1 MKEVSGTSSITEV
14 VGSIT
19 EVVGSNT
26 DDAVSH
32 ISAPKVQESSSAM
45 VPQDDIQL
53 NEQSTSAATIS
64 TVQGID
70 EKDLLRRIE
79 LTQRQLQQELLMI
92 EKDKNSMGLN
102 DDVDASDRRAMGVV
116 SAIRKKLI
124 DFESNNK
131 YLVVSLQAAE
141 AEREVLVGEII
152 KLKDS
157 VEKAYDEG
165 VESAKVEITNLKSDN
180 EKTNIEL
187 DRMESRVEELVT
199 ERDAY
204 KSEMVRIFEQEAAK
218 AQLSPASK
226 TQGVSK
232 TMSIITGF
240 MSNNHQLSDKVS
252 ELKEKIE
259 SDEISL
265 NKYEA
270 EIVLLKQEN
279 KQMQTALAVAR
290 MTVDSTNEDF
300 MEIQQNCQQL
310 SDRIIELEKENNTLK
325 KLKK

>member
-1 MKEVSGTSSITEV
+1 
-14 VGSIT
+14 
-19 EVVGSNT
+19 
-26 DDAVSH
+26 
-32 ISAPKVQESSSAM
+32 
-45 VPQDDIQL
+45 
-53 NEQSTSAATIS
+53 
-64 TVQGID
+64 
-70 EKDLLRRIE
+70 
-79 LTQRQLQQELLMI
+79 
-92 EKDKNSMGLN
+92 
-102 DDVDASDRRAMGVV
+102 
-116 SAIRKKLI
+116 
-124 DFESNNK
+124 
-131 YLVVSLQAAE
+131 
-141 AEREVLVGEII
+141 
-152 KLKDS
+152 
-157 VEKAYDEG
+157 
-165 VESAKVEITNLKSDN
+165 
-180 EKTNIEL
+180 
-187 DRMESRVEELVT
+187 MESRVEELVT

-218 AQLSPASK
+218 ANAQLSPASK